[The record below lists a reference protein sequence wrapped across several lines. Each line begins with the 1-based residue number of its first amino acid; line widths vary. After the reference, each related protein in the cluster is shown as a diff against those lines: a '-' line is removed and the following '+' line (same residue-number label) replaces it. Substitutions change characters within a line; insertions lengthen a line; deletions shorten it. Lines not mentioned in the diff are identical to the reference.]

1 VSSRP
6 FTEIR
11 AVKQTPG
18 EPRLRWFQSDYFDL
32 FVWYEEDDRFWG
44 FRLCYDRGFEE
55 CALTWRR
62 QTGRTTHHSVDD
74 SRGLGYGGTP
84 MLREAGQVVPS
95 TVGRRFH
102 QAAETLPE
110 EIRTLIDTALS
121 ECFGERWSGTTVAAG
136 ESGSYK

>member
-1 VSSRP
+1 MSSRP

-32 FVWYEEDDRFWG
+32 FVWYEDEERFWG

-55 CALTWRR
+55 RAITWRR
-62 QTGRTTHHSVDD
+62 ETGRAAHHSVDD

-84 MLREAGQVVPS
+84 MLHEAREVVPA
-95 TVGRRFH
+95 TVGGRF
-102 QAAETLPE
+102 QREGETLPE
-110 EIRTLIDTALS
+110 EIRALIDIALS
-121 ECFGERWSGTTVAAG
+121 ECLGERWGATMAVGKPA
-136 ESGSYK
+136 